1 MNGQKPEI
9 AEGRAKADAAGYEA
23 FAVLDMRVGRVLE
36 VEPSA
41 ARKPTWRLTIDFGPK
56 IGTKVSIAGLRN
68 YEPGALVG
76 KLVVCAM
83 NLGTKKMGPEVSEV
97 LVLGV
102 PAPNGAE
109 GTIILTTESDVELGA
124 KVY

>member
-1 MNGQKPEI
+1 
-9 AEGRAKADAAGYEA
+9 
-23 FAVLDMRVGRVLE
+23 MRVGRVLK

-41 ARKPTWRLTIDFGPK
+41 ARKPTWRLTIHFGPE
-56 IGTKVSIAGLRN
+56 IGTKASIAGLRN
-68 YEPGALVG
+68 YEPHALVG
-76 KLVVCAM
+76 RLVVCAM

-102 PAPNGAE
+102 PAPNGGE
-109 GTIILTTESDVELGA
+109 GTIILTTESDAEPGA

>member
-1 MNGQKPEI
+1 MTTPPPSP
-9 AEGRAKADAAGYEA
+9 ADA
-23 FAVLDMRVGRVLE
+23 FAALDMRIGRVLK

-41 ARKPTWRLTIDFGPK
+41 ARKPTWRLTIDFGSA

-68 YEPGALVG
+68 YEPDALVG
-76 KLVVCAM
+76 RLVVCAM
-83 NLGTKKMGPEVSEV
+83 NLGVKKMGPETSEV

-109 GTIILTTESDVELGA
+109 GTIILTTESDAELGA